1 MRPDFAQLLHGYTKS
16 WESCRE
22 PLRCVF
28 LDSGQPTI
36 KGCSFLEKT
45 QSLLHPPRPK
55 GAQREMGGVFP
66 VSQFVGQSVQGR
78 LEREICR
85 DREDKQCLN
94 GRVWKTI
101 SQGQDV
107 RHDRA
112 CNGWAVIKFLVIFS
126 SVFQYACDWFLQTL
140 AKTPE
145 TNLLADLPLTSTIL
159 CVCVS
164 LHRIQPNSYVKIP
177 WENPGMTA

>member
-36 KGCSFLEKT
+36 KGCSFLEKA
-45 QSLLHPPRPK
+45 QGLLHPPAMPWPK
-55 GAQREMGGVFP
+55 GVRREMGRVFP
-66 VSQFVGQSVQGR
+66 GSQFVGQSVRGG
-78 LEREICR
+78 LEREICS

-94 GRVWKTI
+94 GKVWKNI

-112 CNGWAVIKFLVIFS
+112 FNGWAVIKFLVIFS
-126 SVFQYACDWFLQTL
+126 CVFQYTSDWFLHAF

-145 TNLLADLPLTSTIL
+145 ALPVTSKIL
-159 CVCVS
+159 CVFVS
-164 LHRIQPNSYVKIP
+164 LHQIQPNSYVKIP